1 MAASS
6 EKRRAADYQ
15 IPPREQIRAQKTALQ
30 HVVTAAVSRLDEHH
44 TEPEKTI
51 FDHDLHYRYFMV
63 PFLNGVMDIVS
74 IGGIEE
80 PSPNGLFVTIHVK
93 SVEGRIAQMV
103 HIQVP
108 KTSSL
113 VDDEEAIRM
122 LKWYSPE
129 KMEQLAG
136 IIQKAEP
143 ISEAAFD
150 AFMGPFQWIM
160 PVVSF

>member
-1 MAASS
+1 MAAST

-30 HVVTAAVSRLDEHH
+30 HVVTAAVARLGEHH

-51 FDHDLHYRYFMV
+51 FDHDRYAGYFMV
-63 PFLNGVMDIVS
+63 PFLNGVMDIAS
-74 IGGIEE
+74 FGEIGE
-80 PSPNGLFVTIHVK
+80 PSPNGLFVRIYVK
-93 SVEGRIAQMV
+93 SVEDQIAQMV

-143 ISEAAFD
+143 ISEAAFN
-150 AFMGPFQWIM
+150 AFMGPFQRIM
-160 PVVSF
+160 PVVPF